1 MRYLCAMLRLLL
13 LSVALVVG
21 TVVRAQ
27 RQITVL
33 HSDTDEPIMGVTVR
47 VGGTVLKTDRHGR
60 VTIPEQFDSI
70 SFSHVE
76 FVHECLRPSELTDPM
91 YLFPRSHQ
99 LKEVT
104 VAGIGPDLR
113 RSLAERSSPFVAA
126 ELRPWQPFRPS
137 QPPRPQADETHPGG
151 VQGVRRKAVA
161 PCGGM
166 TISKCAG
173 TEWPSRCADTSVRR

>member
-1 MRYLCAMLRLLL
+1 MLRLLL
-13 LSVALVVG
+13 LSMALVVG

-47 VGGTVLKTDRHGR
+47 VGDTVLKTDRHGR

-113 RSLAERSSPFVAA
+113 RSLEKAKERWLNDPHRSSLLSFD
-126 ELRPWQPFRPS
+126 LGNLF
-137 QPPRPQADETHPGG
+137 D
-151 VQGVRRKAVA
+151 RRN
-161 PCGGM
+161 
-166 TISKCAG
+166 
-173 TEWPSRCADTSVRR
+173 RRDRKQMKRILEVFKEFDAKQ

>member
-1 MRYLCAMLRLLL
+1 MLRLLL

-47 VGGTVLKTDRHGR
+47 VGDTVLKTDRHGR

-70 SFSHVE
+70 S
-76 FVHECLRPSELTDPM
+76 LTDPM

-113 RSLAERSSPFVAA
+113 RSLEKAKERWLNDPHRSSLLSFD
-126 ELRPWQPFRPS
+126 LGNLF
-137 QPPRPQADETHPGG
+137 D
-151 VQGVRRKAVA
+151 RRN
-161 PCGGM
+161 
-166 TISKCAG
+166 
-173 TEWPSRCADTSVRR
+173 RRDRKQMKRILEVFKEFDAKQ